1 MEESLDKKLKDILDM
16 VKNNTDLIRDN
27 IPKIDTLV
35 IRQRELESMIRDMSY
50 SILTGFLLNM
60 SANLAAETLGS
71 LSFED
76 FKANTIKML
85 ESIITELKKDG
96 KVQSGL

>member
-1 MEESLDKKLKDILDM
+1 MEDSLEKKLKDILD
-16 VKNNTDLIRDN
+16 VARSNNNLI
-27 IPKIDTLV
+27 IDITPQIHTLI

-50 SILTGFLLNM
+50 SILTGFMLNM

-76 FKANTIKML
+76 FKDKTIKML
-85 ESIITELKKDG
+85 ESIIAELKKDG
-96 KVQSGL
+96 KV